1 MIIACIWK
9 YEQRFFAL
17 LIVTFVWAGMHLPLQ
32 GAWTAGR
39 WAVLAAGAVVG
50 FVVWTK
56 RPHANSSSLDL
67 IAFFCVC
74 AAFVSAGVSTYV
86 SMAMLKA
93 LSLLLLFLYCASGAR
108 VAVLGREQHFFRGL
122 LWGSEVAVYGT
133 AICYF
138 GLGQSIWGNP
148 NSLGAAMSI
157 GCVPSAVV
165 GMAQ

>member
-1 MIIACIWK
+1 MNSAKPLQWGGIGLGLGLALYFAYRNFQYFGDISFLGAVLLLEVIAACMWK

-50 FVVWTK
+50 FVIWTK

-74 AAFVSAGVSTYV
+74 AAFASAGVSTYV

-108 VAVLGREQHFFRGL
+108 VAVLGRATFFPRP
-122 LWGSEVAVYGT
+122 A
-133 AICYF
+133 
-138 GLGQSIWGNP
+138 LGK
-148 NSLGAAMSI
+148 
-157 GCVPSAVV
+157 
-165 GMAQ
+165 